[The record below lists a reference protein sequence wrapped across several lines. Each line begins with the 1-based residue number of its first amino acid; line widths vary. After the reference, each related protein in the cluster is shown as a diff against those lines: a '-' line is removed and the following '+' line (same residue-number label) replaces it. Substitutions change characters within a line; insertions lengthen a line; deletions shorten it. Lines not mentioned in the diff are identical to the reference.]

1 MSGLSCSLTSGT
13 YKKILDEI
21 VDWSKKATNRNMF
34 KDPYE
39 AAIKVFETEIQTKF
53 EQAKHIPITEGQVGS
68 FKARL
73 KELSRNVENGSLDNK
88 WGQTFWLPSSAQGK
102 KDPVVGA
109 LLRQMQQSSFMFR
122 HNELQDRNIARDI
135 MKNLKEE
142 AGVRGLSQRIG
153 TKRADKEYAKLDQE
167 LRDSIAA
174 WKNGEK
180 DAHDRVI
187 QARKNIDELVNDS
200 YLRVA
205 DDMVSIIEGKFEG
218 GVPTSGFPKL
228 AMDKYKAMKPKD
240 QALVDAGKKTIKL
253 TDNDIARVMNE
264 AGKTP
269 SDPMFKALKGYQELT
284 DNLYRT
290 LRNAVNK
297 RTDAIIM
304 RLQLNGK
311 EMDAAEIKKIKD
323 KMNAKLMPNYEIGYF
338 PHYTRDLNVSF
349 MDGAMGHLESMHS
362 SVDPY
367 KKSGKK
373 PIRQIINDMNGYIDG
388 HTKRRARDLESGEF
402 DYNYSRNL
410 MSSLENYIFDVNRF
424 NYTSF
429 MDAHYIESLS
439 AVEKIYKTDRNTK
452 GYAESV
458 TNYITDMHLAAN
470 GDATVSPTTRSV
482 MRTLLGFEFV
492 SKLGVN
498 PRGAFRN
505 ATQRLLDYVT
515 WGPTQVR
522 KMKQQMDTIGVGEA
536 AIEQVLRDSGLLFK
550 EASPQVLET
559 ALQGPA
565 SMFKTI
571 SFNNETGKFE
581 SYKKPRLEKVA
592 DAMGAIA
599 SKSSFLHRKAE
610 NSNRK
615 HTFKLGYT
623 QMYRWLDTPQYR
635 NALKD
640 KGVKEGN
647 INKAIERASKNYA
660 INMVVMNHFDYADYA
675 KSKALRTKAGRFLG
689 QFQHYSFEFF
699 ERNLKIMREAKH
711 DVIAG
716 KLLPGQD
723 ARGLSQA
730 YRMGLIY
737 FLAPVV
743 ASAMTGINFDNIVE
757 HDTGTRLNQLAVA
770 LTGDEE
776 EVRDAFYGK
785 GPLLATFG
793 GPLVSDALDIGQM
806 MDLIDLD
813 DDSILSIITGMD
825 EYDPSSQSTDL
836 TRKLRILNTFLGRA
850 VERHI
855 PQMREG
861 RVGWALQQEF
871 GLYPTKEARETK
883 KEADKMRAKILPP
896 EIEKALR
903 QLEKT
908 A

>member
-13 YKKILDEI
+13 YKKVLDEI
-21 VDWSKKATNRNMF
+21 VDWSKKQSNRNYF

-39 AAIKVFETEIQTKF
+39 AAIKVLETEVMAKF
-53 EQAKHIPITEGQVGS
+53 EQVKHVPITEGQVGS

-73 KELSRNVENGSLDNK
+73 KELSRNVESGSLDNK
-88 WGQTFWLPSSAQGK
+88 WAQTFWLPSSAQGK
-102 KDPVVGA
+102 KDPTIGA

-122 HNELQDRNIARDI
+122 HNELQDRNLARDI
-135 MKNLKEE
+135 MTNLKEE
-142 AGVRGLSQRIG
+142 AGIRGLSAKIG
-153 TKRADKEYAKLDQE
+153 SRRADKQYAKLDQA

-200 YLRVA
+200 YLKVA

-218 GVPTSGFPKL
+218 GVPVSGFPKL

-253 TDNDIARVMNE
+253 TDADIARVMTK
-264 AGKTP
+264 AGKEPTTQ
-269 SDPMFKALKGYQELT
+269 MFAALKGYQKLT

-311 EMDAAEIKKIKD
+311 EMDAAEMAKIKD

-338 PHYTRDLNVSF
+338 PHYSRDLNVTF

-362 SVDPY
+362 AVDPY

-373 PIRQIINDMNGYIDG
+373 PIRQIVNDMNGYIDG

-402 DYNYSRNL
+402 DYVYSRNL

-439 AVEKIYKTDRNTK
+439 AVEKMYKTDRNAK

-470 GDATVSPTTRSV
+470 GNANVSPTARSA

-492 SKLGVN
+492 SKLGMN
-498 PRGAFRN
+498 PRGALRN
-505 ATQRLLDYVT
+505 FTQRLLDYVT
-515 WGPTQVR
+515 WGPTQV
-522 KMKQQMDTIGVGEA
+522 KKLKEQMDSIGVGEG
-536 AIEQVLRDSGLLFK
+536 AIEEVLKKSGLLFK

-581 SYKKPRLEKVA
+581 SHAKPRLEKLA
-592 DAMGAIA
+592 DAMGAVA
-599 SKSSFLHRKAE
+599 SKSSWLHRKAE

-635 NALKD
+635 NSLKD

-647 INKAIERASKNYA
+647 ITKAIERASKNYA

-699 ERNLKIMREAKH
+699 ERNLKILRAAKH
-711 DVIAG
+711 DVLAG
-716 KLLPGQD
+716 KLAPSKD
-723 ARGLSQA
+723 AQGLAQA

-743 ASAMTGINFDNIVE
+743 ASAMTGVNFDNIVE

-776 EVRDAFYGK
+776 EVQQAFYGK

-806 MDLIDLD
+806 LDLIDLD
-813 DDSILSIITGMD
+813 DESVLSIITGMN
-825 EYDPSSQSTDL
+825 EYDPSAQSTDL

-855 PQMREG
+855 PQVRKG
-861 RVGWALQQEF
+861 KLGWAVQQEF
-871 GLYPTKEARETK
+871 GLYPTKEAREV
-883 KEADKMRAKILPP
+883 KEETDKMRAKILPP
-896 EIEKALR
+896 EIEKALKALER
-903 QLEKT
+903 Q
-908 A
+908 

>member
-1 MSGLSCSLTSGT
+1 
-13 YKKILDEI
+13 
-21 VDWSKKATNRNMF
+21 
-34 KDPYE
+34 
-39 AAIKVFETEIQTKF
+39 
-53 EQAKHIPITEGQVGS
+53 
-68 FKARL
+68 
-73 KELSRNVENGSLDNK
+73 
-88 WGQTFWLPSSAQGK
+88 
-102 KDPVVGA
+102 
-109 LLRQMQQSSFMFR
+109 
-122 HNELQDRNIARDI
+122 
-135 MKNLKEE
+135 
-142 AGVRGLSQRIG
+142 
-153 TKRADKEYAKLDQE
+153 
-167 LRDSIAA
+167 
-174 WKNGEK
+174 
-180 DAHDRVI
+180 
-187 QARKNIDELVNDS
+187 
-200 YLRVA
+200 
-205 DDMVSIIEGKFEG
+205 
-218 GVPTSGFPKL
+218 
-228 AMDKYKAMKPKD
+228 
-240 QALVDAGKKTIKL
+240 
-253 TDNDIARVMNE
+253 
-264 AGKTP
+264 
-269 SDPMFKALKGYQELT
+269 
-284 DNLYRT
+284 
-290 LRNAVNK
+290 
-297 RTDAIIM
+297 
-304 RLQLNGK
+304 
-311 EMDAAEIKKIKD
+311 
-323 KMNAKLMPNYEIGYF
+323 
-338 PHYTRDLNVSF
+338 
-349 MDGAMGHLESMHS
+349 
-362 SVDPY
+362 
-367 KKSGKK
+367 
-373 PIRQIINDMNGYIDG
+373 
-388 HTKRRARDLESGEF
+388 
-402 DYNYSRNL
+402 
-410 MSSLENYIFDVNRF
+410 
-424 NYTSF
+424 
-429 MDAHYIESLS
+429 
-439 AVEKIYKTDRNTK
+439 
-452 GYAESV
+452 
-458 TNYITDMHLAAN
+458 
-470 GDATVSPTTRSV
+470 
-482 MRTLLGFEFV
+482 
-492 SKLGVN
+492 
-498 PRGAFRN
+498 
-505 ATQRLLDYVT
+505 
-515 WGPTQVR
+515 
-522 KMKQQMDTIGVGEA
+522 MDTIGVGEA